1 MSTDE
6 TYPCDDCIY
15 KDRPERIFRDACDGC
30 HPNGYP
36 YHTKQ
41 EHTSTE
47 LKPCPYCGSE
57 PIQRGE
63 GVVMCNNTKDLCQNR
78 ASVFT
83 IAAWNHRFVRLDK
96 NGDSVFAGDKVKYT
110 PPGQLKR
117 HIRSIN
123 AVVAEQRPPWR
134 GYGLVG
140 DNDWYCDTFYSHEI
154 ELIKEKL

>member
-1 MSTDE
+1 MDTDE

-41 EHTSTE
+41 EHTSIE
-47 LKPCPYCGSE
+47 LLPCPYCGSE
-57 PIQRGE
+57 PMERGE

-83 IAAWNHRFVRLDK
+83 IAAWNRRFVCLDK
-96 NGDSVFAGDKVKYT
+96 NGDPVYAGNKVRLGCGCCEYVIELRNGFAVPVDD
-110 PPGQLKR
+110 GQSQVHGKD
-117 HIRSIN
+117 IN
-123 AVVAEQRPPWR
+123 VWE
-134 GYGLVG
+134 
-140 DNDWYCDTFYSHEI
+140 CEI
-154 ELIKEKL
+154 ELIKEDKHER